1 VNRIDYQIDKMTEA
15 GNVITVGSNRAR
27 RYRLTNQG
35 FAKAQELAMDL
46 VETVA

>member
-1 VNRIDYQIDKMTEA
+1 MTEA
-15 GNVITVGSNRAR
+15 WDLITVGNGRAR

-46 VETVA
+46 VSTVAF